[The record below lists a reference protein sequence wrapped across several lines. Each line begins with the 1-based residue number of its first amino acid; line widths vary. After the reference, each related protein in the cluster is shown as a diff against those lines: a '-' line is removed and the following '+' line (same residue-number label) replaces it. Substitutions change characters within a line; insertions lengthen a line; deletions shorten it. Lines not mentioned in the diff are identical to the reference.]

1 LGLTAGPVPARVD
14 AGIKLGLLQLIDHAI
29 GQGWSARRACGVLEL
44 NDRRV
49 SVWQSRRAAGLPLK
63 DAASGPAEALHSLLD
78 WERAAILELF
88 DDWAEIDRS
97 HRKLAHRGSRLG
109 KVFVSESSV
118 LRVLQ
123 AENLVLPVAPARD
136 PAGPR
141 KPWPEWVEYRPCQV
155 WGHDFTAF
163 MRAGRDALAILD
175 LVSRKWITTLLVPHG
190 RGESVHVQAI
200 YTRALEL
207 EGLLEIVE
215 QRMIEPNADELLPV
229 LLAVSDGGPQ
239 MVSGTT
245 REFMALHALAMHVGR
260 PGTPTDQAHI
270 ESFFGHV
277 KHDWAHLEAIRDPD
291 VLATEL
297 DKVRLEYN
305 SVRLHA
311 GIGYV
316 TPDDE
321 HEGRGDQIRKARHEG
336 MRKARAERI
345 AYRRSHPS
353 VRT

>member
-14 AGIKLGLLQLIDHAI
+14 AGIKLGLLELIDHAV
-29 GQGWSARRACGVLEL
+29 GQGWSVRRACGVLEV

-49 SVWQSRRAAGLPLK
+49 SVWQSRRSAGLGLA
-63 DAASGPAEALHSLLD
+63 DAPSGPTEALHGLLD

-123 AENLVLPVAPARD
+123 AENLTLPVAPARD

-141 KPWPEWVEYRPCQV
+141 KPWPDWVEYRPCQV

-163 MRAGRDALAILD
+163 VRAGRDALAILD
-175 LVSRKWITTLLVPHG
+175 LVSRKWLDTLLVPHG

-215 QRMIEPNADELLPV
+215 ARMIEPNSDELLPV

-277 KHDWAHLEAIRDPD
+277 KHDWPHLEQIRDPA
-291 VLATEL
+291 VLPAEL

-321 HEGRGDQIRKARHEG
+321 HQGQGEQIRKARHEG
-336 MRKARAERI
+336 MRKAHAERI

-353 VRT
+353 IRT

>member
-1 LGLTAGPVPARVD
+1 LGLTAGPVPTRVD
-14 AGIKLGLLQLIDHAI
+14 AGTKLGLLQLIDHAV
-29 GQGWSARRACGVLEL
+29 GQGWSARRACAVLEV

-49 SVWQSRRAAGLPLK
+49 SGWQSRRKAGLPLE
-63 DAASGPAEALHSLLD
+63 DVTPGPAEALHSLLD
-78 WERAAILELF
+78 WERQAVLELF
-88 DDWAEIDRS
+88 DDWGEIDRS

-123 AENLVLPVAPARD
+123 AENLTLPAPRPRD

-141 KPWPEWVEYRPCQV
+141 KPWPDWVEYRPCQV

-163 MRAGRDALAILD
+163 MRAGRDALAVLD

-190 RGESVHVQAI
+190 RGESIHVQAI

-215 QRMIEPNADELLPV
+215 QRMIAPNSDELLPV
-229 LLAVSDGGPQ
+229 LLTVSDGGPQ

-270 ESFFGHV
+270 ESFFGHI
-277 KHDWAHLEAIRDPD
+277 KHDWPHLESIRDPGM
-291 VLATEL
+291 LAAEL
-297 DKVRLEYN
+297 EKVRLEYN

-353 VRT
+353 TRT